1 MKRAR
6 LRVAL
11 NRSGEKRPTQS
22 HMAATNV
29 GNNLW
34 DGQTACR
41 WMDAAAK
48 SNHLL
53 LRPRRH
59 AKLASGYV

>member
-1 MKRAR
+1 MRVR
-6 LRVAL
+6 L
-11 NRSGEKRPTQS
+11 NKSGKKRPTQS

-29 GNNLW
+29 GNKLW
-34 DGQTACR
+34 DGQRAAG
-41 WMDAAAK
+41 WMQLSK

-53 LRPRRH
+53 LRPFRY